1 MQDFKTK
8 VNEFIDELHMQMLR
22 RQREDGA
29 FVFCFEG
36 PMMTN
41 AFLIMLLKAV
51 GDSDGHSFIN
61 WQKQFAKSKMRMVLF
76 LCIMINRDM

>member
-1 MQDFKTK
+1 MQAFKTK
-8 VNEFIDELHMQMLR
+8 INQYIHELQKQVER

-41 AFLIMLLKAV
+41 AF
-51 GDSDGHSFIN
+51 
-61 WQKQFAKSKMRMVLF
+61 
-76 LCIMINRDM
+76 

>member
-8 VNEFIDELHMQMLR
+8 VNEYIDELHMQLQS

-41 AFLIMLLKAV
+41 AF
-51 GDSDGHSFIN
+51 
-61 WQKQFAKSKMRMVLF
+61 
-76 LCIMINRDM
+76 